1 MDHVITLGDI
11 LQIALLLAACFA
23 CYVRGKISGIELI
36 LNDLLNREK
45 IKLEDVT
52 DLLD

>member
-11 LQIALLLAACFA
+11 LQIALLLAACFS
-23 CYVRGKISGIELI
+23 CYVRGKISGMEMI
-36 LNDLLNREK
+36 LNDLLDREK

>member
-1 MDHVITLGDI
+1 MDHVITFGDI
-11 LQIALLLAACFA
+11 LQLALLLAACFA
-23 CYVRGKISGIELI
+23 CYVRGKITGIELI

>member
-11 LQIALLLAACFA
+11 LQKALLMAACFA
-23 CYVRGKISGIELI
+23 CYVRGKIAGMELI